1 MTADR
6 PPCVVVTESEGPG
19 LRLAGQLR
27 TPGVDVRMLPVVTH
41 GPAPDPAA
49 LDAAMSQ
56 IGQCS
61 WVAFTSARAVEA
73 VCSRPAWTG
82 IDWSGP
88 KRPRVAAVGPM
99 TAAALAA
106 HGLRAD
112 LCPGVPGA
120 RAMAEAIVA
129 AEPGPMAG
137 LTVLWPRS
145 DLARPDLGDVL
156 TAAGARVVAPVAY
169 TTVADRPVGFQA
181 FVEDLAA
188 GRIDAVAFLS
198 PSAAGNLAA
207 LMPDGTLAA
216 LNGAT
221 AIASVG
227 PATSEALAALGAPAG
242 VEAAART
249 AGDLAAALLSYLGL
263 SGRPDP

>member
-1 MTADR
+1 MTGRR
-6 PPCVVVTESEGPG
+6 PPCVVVTEAEGPG
-19 LRLAGQLR
+19 LRLAARLR
-27 TPGVDVRMLPVVTH
+27 ESGADVRVLPVVTCR
-41 GPAPDPAA
+41 PTPDPAA
-49 LDAAMSQ
+49 LDAALAH
-56 IGQCS
+56 IGQYA
-61 WVAFTSARAVEA
+61 WVAFTSARAVDA
-73 VCSRPAWTG
+73 VWSRPAWRG
-82 IDWSGP
+82 INWGGA
-88 KRPRVAAVGPM
+88 KRPRVSAVGPM
-99 TAAALAA
+99 TEAALVAR
-106 HGLRAD
+106 GLRAD
-112 LCPGVPGA
+112 LSPAVPGA
-120 RAMAEAIVA
+120 RALAEAIIA
-129 AEPGPMAG
+129 AESGSMCG

-145 DLARPDLGDVL
+145 NLARPDLDEVL

-169 TTVADRPVGFQA
+169 TTVAGRPVGFPT

-198 PSAAGNLAA
+198 PSAAEHFAA

-216 LNGAT
+216 LNGTT

-227 PATSEALAALGAPAG
+227 PATSAALAALGAPAR